1 MIKSLLTRTNYHP
14 LLTDRIEK
22 NVIKLQKVYTS
33 LCGGV
38 LILILLI
45 DYVALIAASIIV
57 LLWSANISYGINEP
71 IRFRDHF
78 VINRPEKLLILT
90 ITTLFIVSAS
100 SLIWY
105 ILGSIIVS
113 LSIIFIHSA
122 SYDEQGLPR

>member
-57 LLWSANISYGINEP
+57 LSWSANISYGINEP

-90 ITTLFIVSAS
+90 ITTLFIVSAT

-113 LSIIFIHSA
+113 SSIIFIHSA